1 MIKDE
6 KKTCLLISN
15 FPFFISRS
23 LKIIDGFLVLLE
35 ASYMYMLA
43 IARPN
48 CSIKLAEFFRSSPFV
63 HSGYKKLDF
72 FKVFLKF
79 HEQRRALQL
88 VINQLKLFIMF
99 RDISGDILAHW
110 IYLGIYWLTGYIW
123 GYTGSLDNYV

>member
-23 LKIIDGFLVLLE
+23 LKIMDGFLVLLE

-63 HSGYKKLDF
+63 HLGYKKLDF
-72 FKVFLKF
+72 LFSICKIS
-79 HEQRRALQL
+79 RATPGTPACNKS
-88 VINQLKLFIMF
+88 VKI
-99 RDISGDILAHW
+99 
-110 IYLGIYWLTGYIW
+110 IY
-123 GYTGSLDNYV
+123 YV